1 MSNIYNNGDML
12 NADCALPHALSL
24 MGEKWS
30 FMILRAAF
38 DDIRHFEGFLNTIGL
53 ARNILAN
60 RLARLTEGG
69 ILVRTPC
76 PNDRRKVEYR
86 LTQKGLDLLPVMIG
100 LRQWGEK
107 WATGIASTPILV
119 DQNDKK
125 PIKEITIRSHDDR
138 ILTWED
144 LCWMD
149 SAAVT
154 ADSIDMPIETKP
166 INRNIIDNESMNRD
180 TITRHLQK

>member
-1 MSNIYNNGDML
+1 MVNNKQDTANPL
-12 NADCALPHALSL
+12 SSDDDCALPHALSL

-30 FMILRAAF
+30 FMILRSAF
-38 DDIRHFEGFLNTIGL
+38 DDIRHFEGFLSNIGL

-76 PNDRRKVEYR
+76 PHDRRKVEYR

-107 WATGIASTPILV
+107 WATGIPSTPILS
-119 DQNDKK
+119 DQRDKE
-125 PIKEITIRSHDDR
+125 PIKPVTIRSHDDR

-144 LCWMD
+144 LCWID
-149 SAAVT
+149 KSDDDKSERDIDGTVT
-154 ADSIDMPIETKP
+154 V
-166 INRNIIDNESMNRD
+166 RNISGNAS
-180 TITRHLQK
+180 

>member
-1 MSNIYNNGDML
+1 MSMIKHDGADNIDRNR
-12 NADCALPHALSL
+12 DCALPHALSL

-30 FMILRAAF
+30 FMILRSAF
-38 DDIRHFEGFLNTIGL
+38 DDVRHFEGFLNKIGL

-76 PNDRRKVEYR
+76 PDDRRKVEYR

-107 WATGIASTPILV
+107 WATGIPSTPVLV
-119 DQNDKK
+119 DQADRK
-125 PIKEITIRSHDDR
+125 PIKKITIRSHDDR
-138 ILTWED
+138 ILTWQD
-144 LCWMD
+144 LCWVD
-149 SAAVT
+149 ASQ
-154 ADSIDMPIETKP
+154 
-166 INRNIIDNESMNRD
+166 INENNVDNETNGAENDSSK
-180 TITRHLQK
+180 LQHSV

>member
-1 MSNIYNNGDML
+1 MVKREQEKLSGMSSED
-12 NADCALPHALSL
+12 DCALPHALSL

-30 FMILRAAF
+30 FMILRSAF
-38 DDIRHFEGFLNTIGL
+38 DDIRHFEGFLSKIGL

-107 WATGIASTPILV
+107 WATGIASTPVLS
-119 DQNDKK
+119 DQRDKE
-125 PIKEITIRSHDDR
+125 PIKPVTIRSHDDR
-138 ILTWED
+138 VLTWED
-144 LCWMD
+144 LCWID
-149 SAAVT
+149 KSDDTKAASHNHGGAAV
-154 ADSIDMPIETKP
+154 
-166 INRNIIDNESMNRD
+166 RNISGNAG
-180 TITRHLQK
+180 